1 MGTVVGVIILGS
13 ILAFLTIGSSA
24 LEEDLKKL
32 QKHKH

>member
-13 ILAFLTIGSSA
+13 ILAFLTIGSSS

-32 QKHKH
+32 QKH